1 MKKLKCI
8 IVDDEPI
15 AIEYLKDY
23 VNQMPNLELVATANR
38 ASKAHTILES
48 ETIDLIFLDIQM
60 PGLTGLDFIRTLSH
74 KPAIILTTAYT
85 EYALEGFNLE
95 VDDYLLKPFSFERFA
110 QAVKKVSKENT
121 QKLENEQTDLSRDFI
136 FLKSGYKSVKVNISD
151 ITHVEG
157 MKEYVTFYT
166 TEGRKFVK
174 NDRIKHIEEQ
184 LKPYHFIRVHK
195 SFLVSIKHISSFF
208 GNTLEIGELEIPVGR
223 VYKDDLKKLLKY

>member
-23 VNQMPNLELVATANR
+23 VNQMPNLELIETANR
-38 ASKAHTILES
+38 ASKAHKILES
-48 ETIDLIFLDIQM
+48 EKIDLIFLDIQM
-60 PGLTGLDFIRTLSH
+60 PGLTGLDFIRTLNN
-74 KPAIILTTAYT
+74 KPAIILTTAYS
-85 EYALEGFNLE
+85 EYALEGFNLD

-110 QAVKKVSKENT
+110 QAVKKISVINNKTENKQSNLT
-121 QKLENEQTDLSRDFI
+121 PDFI

-157 MKEYVTFYT
+157 MKEYITFYT
-166 TEGRKFVK
+166 SGGKKFIK

-184 LKPYHFIRVHK
+184 FKSHSFIRVHK
-195 SFLVSIKHISSFF
+195 SFLVSINHISAFF
-208 GNTLEIGELEIPVGR
+208 GNTIEIGVFNIPVGR
-223 VYKDDLKKLLKY
+223 VYKDDVKNLLIP